1 MEFLDKEGVTT
12 LWNKVKTKVQS
23 VNKDFVGLSNVS
35 NDAQVKR
42 TEMGAA
48 SGVAT
53 LDSAGKIPV
62 EQLGNLDTVVAM
74 VVTELP
80 TTDIKANKIYLVKDS
95 TVAGDLYQEYLYING
110 AWEKIGTHQSTVEL
124 SNYAEKSDTVK
135 DITVTYTDTSASID
149 CVKGDDSEFSADIL
163 NATSTDA
170 GLMTAS
176 DKVKL
181 DEIAAI
187 TSDELNTILA

>member
-62 EQLGNLDTVVAM
+62 E
-74 VVTELP
+74 
-80 TTDIKANKIYLVKDS
+80 
-95 TVAGDLYQEYLYING
+95 
-110 AWEKIGTHQSTVEL
+110 
-124 SNYAEKSDTVK
+124 
-135 DITVTYTDTSASID
+135 
-149 CVKGDDSEFSADIL
+149 
-163 NATSTDA
+163 
-170 GLMTAS
+170 
-176 DKVKL
+176 
-181 DEIAAI
+181 
-187 TSDELNTILA
+187 

>member
-1 MEFLDKEGVTT
+1 
-12 LWNKVKTKVQS
+12 
-23 VNKDFVGLSNVS
+23 
-35 NDAQVKR
+35 
-42 TEMGAA
+42 
-48 SGVAT
+48 
-53 LDSAGKIPV
+53 
-62 EQLGNLDTVVAM
+62 M